1 MLHTPR
7 LRSIRLG
14 MIDSWETRA
23 SEINCLCYSLTA
35 SENIYTCYSLTAS
48 ESIYTWESIYTCY
61 SLGEAEFFITPV

>member
-48 ESIYTWESIYTCY
+48 ESIYTCY

>member
-48 ESIYTWESIYTCY
+48 ESIYTCY
-61 SLGEAEFFITPV
+61 SLGVAEFFITPV